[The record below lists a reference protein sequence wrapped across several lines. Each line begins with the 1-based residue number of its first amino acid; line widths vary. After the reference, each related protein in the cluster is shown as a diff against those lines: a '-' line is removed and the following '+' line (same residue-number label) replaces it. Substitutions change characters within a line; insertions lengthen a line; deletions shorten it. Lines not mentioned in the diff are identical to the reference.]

1 MWRVYGH
8 NAAMRATFVLVAV
21 CALAAALP
29 AAADAATWK
38 GKTRQGRAVVVHTG
52 ADGVVNRVRI
62 GWKAHCAN
70 GEYKSRTLFLPPLDS
85 ATTSTFAHAGSY
97 RAHPDGYRARIWVRI
112 AGNLDA
118 GEQTW
123 SGTLRVRVRVFKGG
137 ERVDTCRL
145 RRLRW
150 SAAPA

>member
-1 MWRVYGH
+1 
-8 NAAMRATFVLVAV
+8 MRAALTLLAI

-29 AAADAATWK
+29 AGASAATWK
-38 GKTRQGRAVVVHTG
+38 GETRQGRAVVVRT
-52 ADGVVNRVRI
+52 ADDGTVNRVRI
-62 GWKAHCAN
+62 AWKARCGN
-70 GEYKSRTLFLPPLDS
+70 GSYKSRTQFLPPLDS
-85 ATTSTFAHAGSY
+85 ATSSEFADAGSS
-97 RAHPDGYRARIWVRI
+97 RGHPEGYQARIWVRI

-123 SGTLRVRVRVFKGG
+123 SGTFRVKVRVSKGG
-137 ERVDTCRL
+137 EHVDTCRL

>member
-1 MWRVYGH
+1 
-8 NAAMRATFVLVAV
+8 MRAISVLVVV

-38 GKTRQGRAVVVHTG
+38 GKTRQGRAVVVRTD
-52 ADGVVNRVRI
+52 ADAIVNRVRI
-62 GWKAHCAN
+62 GWQAHCAK
-70 GEYKSRTLFLPPLDS
+70 GQWYKSRTLFLPPLDS

-97 RAHPDGYRARIWVRI
+97 RAHPDGYQARIWVRI

-118 GEQTW
+118 GDQTW
-123 SGTLRVRVRVFKGG
+123 SGTFRVRVRVFKGG

>member
-1 MWRVYGH
+1 
-8 NAAMRATFVLVAV
+8 MRATFVLVAV

-29 AAADAATWK
+29 ATASAATWK
-38 GKTRQGRAVVVHTG
+38 GKTRQGRGVVVRTG
-52 ADGVVNRVRI
+52 DDGTVTRVRI
-62 GWKAHCAN
+62 GWKARCGSGDHT
-70 GEYKSRTLFLPPLDS
+70 YTSRTLFVPPLDS
-85 ATTSTFAHAGSY
+85 ATSSTFAHADSY
-97 RAHPDGYRARIWVRI
+97 RGHPEGYQARIWVRI

-123 SGTLRVRVRVFKGG
+123 SGTFRVKVRVSKGG
-137 ERVDTCRL
+137 EHVDTCRL

>member
-1 MWRVYGH
+1 
-8 NAAMRATFVLVAV
+8 MRATFVLVAV

-29 AAADAATWK
+29 ATASAATWK
-38 GKTRQGRAVVVHTG
+38 GKTGQGRVVVVRTG
-52 ADGVVNRVRI
+52 DDGPVKRVRI
-62 GWKAHCAN
+62 GWKARCAKGN
-70 GEYKSRTLFLPPLDS
+70 YTSRTLFQSPLDS
-85 ATTSTFAHAGSY
+85 STSSTFADAGSY
-97 RAHPDGYRARIWVRI
+97 RGHPEGYQARIWVRI

-123 SGTLRVRVRVFKGG
+123 SGTFRVKVRVSKGG
-137 ERVDTCRL
+137 EHVDTCRL

>member
-1 MWRVYGH
+1 
-8 NAAMRATFVLVAV
+8 MRATFLLIAV
-21 CALAAALP
+21 CTLAAALP
-29 AAADAATWK
+29 ASASAATWK
-38 GKTRQGRAVVVHTG
+38 GKTRQGRGVVVRTG
-52 ADGVVNRVRI
+52 DDGTVNRVRI
-62 GWKAHCAN
+62 GWKARCAD
-70 GEYKSRTLFLPPLDS
+70 GSYTSRTLFLPPLDS
-85 ATTSTFAHAGSY
+85 ATSSAFADAGSY
-97 RAHPDGYRARIWVRI
+97 RGHPEGYQARIWVRI

-123 SGTLRVRVRVFKGG
+123 SGTFRVRVRVFKGG